1 MGYDWSDD
9 IHHIPFGLITKDG
22 KKLSTRSGRIVLL
35 EEVLDDAVKLAQKQI
50 EEKNPALENKAEVA
64 EAVGVGAVV
73 FHDLKNDR
81 LNNFDFNLEEVVRF
95 EGETGPYVQY
105 SHARAMSILRKA
117 GNPGLDAAGNYRLDD
132 SEAWETLRLLADFPA
147 TVLKAVEEYE
157 PSVIAKYGIH
167 LAKAFNR
174 YYAHSRIL
182 EDDDQKEA
190 RLALVKSVAEVLKES
205 LRLLGVKAPDE
216 M

>member
-1 MGYDWSDD
+1 
-9 IHHIPFGLITKDG
+9 
-22 KKLSTRSGRIVLL
+22 
-35 EEVLDDAVKLAQKQI
+35 
-50 EEKNPALENKAEVA
+50 
-64 EAVGVGAVV
+64 V

-117 GNPGLDAAGNYRLDD
+117 GNPGFDAAGKYRLDD